1 MRPQEYL
8 EQYLDCKSKVEQ
20 IDEQLK
26 TASESIDSLQVNY
39 SGMPHG
45 NDIHSKVEDYVIRME
60 DKRESLLVKRARLVE
75 VMMEVADAIRDVED
89 KTYSTLLYLR
99 YILDLKWD
107 DVADAIGY
115 DESYTRG
122 YLHGKSLLKVKVPT
136 QYIKI

>member
-8 EQYLDCKSKVEQ
+8 EQYLDCKCKVEQ

-26 TASESIDSLQVNY
+26 TVSESIDSLSINY

-45 NDIHSKVEDYVIRME
+45 SDIHSKVEDYVIRME
-60 DKRESLLVKRARLVE
+60 DKRETLLVKRSRLVE
-75 VMMEVADAIRDVED
+75 VMMEVADTIRNVED

-107 DVADAIGY
+107 DVADSIGY

-122 YLHGKSLLKVKVPT
+122 YLHGKSLLQIKVPT
-136 QYIKI
+136 QSNRI